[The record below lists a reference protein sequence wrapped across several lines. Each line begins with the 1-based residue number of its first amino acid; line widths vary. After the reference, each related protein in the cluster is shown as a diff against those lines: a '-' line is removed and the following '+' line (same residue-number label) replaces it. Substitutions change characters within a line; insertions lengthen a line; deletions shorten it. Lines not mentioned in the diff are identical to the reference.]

1 LRCNP
6 SARGVID
13 VLADSTQNVEPL
25 TLKRLFA
32 WHEAMFPSRR
42 SGLSLILVGRLRG
55 EEPMQVLSGPI
66 GLERVHY
73 EAPPRDRLDA
83 EVDTLLQWF
92 NKPGELDNTLHAS
105 IAHLCRRAGERDS
118 AFSERLYPATRR
130 QQHWDRRRP
139 DRHRHSSVATSRPKP
154 VLVDRPER

>member
-1 LRCNP
+1 MPTRFVHRSCTDWGLGASEQQIDRLKP

-25 TLKRLFA
+25 TLQRLFA
-32 WHEAMFPSRR
+32 WQEAMFPSGR
-42 SGLSLILVGRLRG
+42 SGLSLILVGMLRG

-66 GLERVHY
+66 GRERVHY

-83 EVDTLLQWF
+83 EVDAFLQWF

-105 IAHLCRRAGERDS
+105 TPSTTIKI
-118 AFSERLYPATRR
+118 R
-130 QQHWDRRRP
+130 Q
-139 DRHRHSSVATSRPKP
+139 
-154 VLVDRPER
+154 